1 MNDASSPDSPDTL
14 PLGAAAPYG
23 RPSWSG
29 LLQFSLVGIP
39 LKAYPAV
46 RTRDVPS
53 AHLLHADCGQRLGYA
68 KHCPVHGP
76 VDNAVIVRGYEYGP
90 GQHVV
95 VEPDE
100 LDQLRPAQDKALR
113 LERFLAPGQL
123 DPLLFAGR
131 SLYLVPDGKAA
142 EPGYGVLRTALAQRQ
157 RWALGRMVLGGHRQ
171 VVLVRPAG
179 TTLVLHVLHYPE
191 QVRVCPQTVWP
202 LAKEP
207 TEELGLAEM
216 LIEAAGGKVD
226 WTAYPDLAA
235 QEVKALI
242 EAKLAGQA
250 AVVSAPAPTILSLL
264 EALKKSVGT
273 QSGKVATPP
282 VKEKTPRKRA
292 RRTA

>member
-1 MNDASSPDSPDTL
+1 MNDAFPHDAPETL
-14 PLGAAAPYG
+14 PFGGAAPYG

-53 AHLLHADCGQRLGYA
+53 AHLLHADCGSRLNYA

-76 VDNAVIVRGYEYGP
+76 VDSAAIVRGYEYGP
-90 GQHVV
+90 GRHVIAQ
-95 VEPDE
+95 PDE
-100 LDQLRPAQDKALR
+100 LDQLRPVQDKALR
-113 LERFLAPGQL
+113 LERFLAPTQL

-131 SLYLVPDGKAA
+131 SLYLVPDGPAA

-179 TTLVLHVLHYPE
+179 TALVLQVLHYPE
-191 QVRVCPQTVWP
+191 QVRVCPQTIGP
-202 LAKEP
+202 LAHEP
-207 TEELGLAEM
+207 TEELRLAGM
-216 LIEAAGGKVD
+216 LIDAADGKVD
-226 WTAYPDLAA
+226 WTAYPDQAA
-235 QEVKALI
+235 QELKALI

-250 AVVSAPAPTILSLL
+250 AETTVTPRAILPLL
-264 EALKKSVGT
+264 EALQQSVGA
-273 QSGKVATPP
+273 QSGKDVASP
-282 VKEKTPRKRA
+282 VKEKPPRKRA